1 MISFF
6 LLLSFFSVL
15 INTEAKLFSYY
26 YLKEQGSRFFFCDC
40 FIVTVVNQ
48 SQGVGWLVKVLS
60 VLLELK

>member
-26 YLKEQGSRFFFCDC
+26 YLKEQGSRFFFSV
-40 FIVTVVNQ
+40 I
-48 SQGVGWLVKVLS
+48 
-60 VLLELK
+60 VLL